1 MYIKTAKKD
10 GQVDVVGTNEDQAI
24 KITELV
30 RNDSTFFIM
39 GGEKILLLSEQPIKS
54 LGRQYTVELTDKQM
68 GRSVMKQLSEG
79 LAKIDQSQLPGKYK
93 VWCYQFTLYRRVMW
107 PLKMSE
113 IPSSTASKMDG
124 KANAFIRKWLGLPRC
139 LSEMGIFGR
148 NNLQLP
154 LQSISLGYKQEKTRL
169 VLELRESAAQ
179 AVRNANPKVL
189 TSRKWNAQTEV
200 DQAVSRLQH
209 QEIVGRVQKGR
220 AGLGWGEAPLFWSR
234 ANHKERK
241 EMAVAEVTKMEEER
255 YRIKAV
261 SQCRQGSWTT
271 WERVVNRNITWSDLW
286 KIPQARLSFL
296 IQSTYDTLPCPRN
309 LHQWFGSEEDCTLC
323 NTPNANLQHIL
334 SNCKIALSQGRYRWL
349 HDQVMRK
356 LAEVLEGRRQGNKG
370 VPPAENH
377 NHISFVK
384 EDGGKETSDQEKQ
397 LGRFPLTR
405 SGTLTLTVSS
415 VSRSRSLL
423 HLSALT

>member
-1 MYIKTAKKD
+1 
-10 GQVDVVGTNEDQAI
+10 
-24 KITELV
+24 
-30 RNDSTFFIM
+30 
-39 GGEKILLLSEQPIKS
+39 
-54 LGRQYTVELTDKQM
+54 
-68 GRSVMKQLSEG
+68 
-79 LAKIDQSQLPGKYK
+79 
-93 VWCYQFTLYRRVMW
+93 MW

-139 LSEMGIFGR
+139 LSETGLFGK
-148 NNLQLP
+148 NTLQLP

-169 VLELRESAAQ
+169 VLELRESADQ

-189 TSRKWNAQTEV
+189 TGRKWNAQTEV

-241 EMAVAEVTKMEEER
+241 EMVVAEVTRMEEER

-271 WERVVNRNITWSDLW
+271 WEGVVNRNITWSDLW

-296 IQSTYDTLPCPRN
+296 IRATYDTLPCPRN
-309 LHQWFGSEEDCTLC
+309 LHQWFGSEEGCTRC
-323 NTPNANLQHIL
+323 NTPNASLQHIL
-334 SNCKIALSQGRYRWL
+334 SGCKVALSQGRYRWR
-349 HDQVMRK
+349 HDQVLRK
-356 LAEVLEGRRQGNKG
+356 LAGVLEGRRQGSKG

-377 NHISFVK
+377 NHISFAM
-384 EDGGKETSDQEKQ
+384 EDGGRRNIRPRETTRPFSPDQEWNMRVDLDRQ
-397 LGRFPLTR
+397 LRFPVEIIATSLHPDIVVWSTKAKSVLLIELTIPAEGGMEAAYECKKAKYSELAAECR
-405 SGTLTLTVSS
+405 EAGWNTTIYPVE
-415 VSRSRSLL
+415 VGC
-423 HLSALT
+423 